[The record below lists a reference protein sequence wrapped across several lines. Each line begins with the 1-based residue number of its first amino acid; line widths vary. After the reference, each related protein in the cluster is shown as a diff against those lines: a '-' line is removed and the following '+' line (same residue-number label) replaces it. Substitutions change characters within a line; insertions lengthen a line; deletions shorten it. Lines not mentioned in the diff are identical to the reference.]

1 MPDVVLSKKF
11 DARNGNG
18 AAIGVDTY
26 PSATIIAYQDAIAK
40 AEVIDAVC
48 ALANYDALDLATRP
62 SKQAFFNREI
72 NFWLRDKVRQ
82 RREQIE
88 AAKIVAV
95 DTSDL
100 P

>member
-1 MPDVVLSKKF
+1 MPEVVLSKKF

-18 AAIGVDTY
+18 AAIAADTY
-26 PSATIIAYQDAIAK
+26 PNATIIGYQDAAAK
-40 AEVIDAVC
+40 TEVIDAVC
-48 ALANYDALDLATRP
+48 ALANYDAFDPNTRP

-72 NFWLRDKVRQ
+72 NFWLRDQVRR

-88 AAKIVAV
+88 QAKIVTV
-95 DTSDL
+95 NTGDL

>member
-11 DARNGNG
+11 DARNDNN
-18 AAIGVDTY
+18 AAIGTDTY
-26 PSATIIAYQDAIAK
+26 PAATLIAYQDAAAK
-40 AEVIDAVC
+40 TEVIDAVC
-48 ALANYDALDLATRP
+48 ALANYDALDPATRP
-62 SKQAFFNREI
+62 SKQAFFNREL
-72 NFWLRDKVRQ
+72 NYLFRDKVRQ

-95 DTSDL
+95 DTSDW

>member
-1 MPDVVLSKKF
+1 M
-11 DARNGNG
+11 NGNN
-18 AAIGVDTY
+18 AAIGTDTY
-26 PSATIIAYQDAIAK
+26 PNATIIAYQDAAAK
-40 AEVIDAVC
+40 TEVIDAVC
-48 ALANYDALDLATRP
+48 ALANYDALDPATRP

-72 NFWLRDKVRQ
+72 IFWLRDMVRR